1 MKLYDKLVIKVN
13 AKIPSTSGLFTE
25 TQLDSD
31 KQGHEKKLEDVDK
44 EIPNTS
50 GLIEK
55 TDYK

>member
-1 MKLYDKLVIKVN
+1 MKLYDKLVIKAN
-13 AKIPSTSGLFTE
+13 AKIPSTSGLVTE
-25 TQLDSD
+25 TQMDSD
-31 KQGHEKKLEDVDK
+31 KQGHEKKIEDVDK